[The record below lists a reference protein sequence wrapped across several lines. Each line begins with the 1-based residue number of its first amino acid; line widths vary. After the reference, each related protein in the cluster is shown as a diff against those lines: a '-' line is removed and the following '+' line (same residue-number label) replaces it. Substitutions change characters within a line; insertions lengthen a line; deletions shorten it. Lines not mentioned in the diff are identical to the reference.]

1 MNTQETYEIFVQRI
15 TRDGEQ
21 RGEQRGE
28 LDGQRKTVL
37 RLLRR
42 KFGALPDDVVT
53 RVQNADTALLE
64 MLEDKVLFANTLD
77 DMFTA

>member
-1 MNTQETYEIFVQRI
+1 MNTQETYEMFVQRI
-15 TRDGEQ
+15 KLDGLRDGKLEGH
-21 RGEQRGE
+21 RE
-28 LDGQRKTVL
+28 TVL

-64 MLEDKVLFANTLD
+64 KLEDKVLFANTLD

>member
-1 MNTQETYEIFVQRI
+1 MNTQETYEMFVQRI
-15 TRDGEQ
+15 KLDGK
-21 RGEQRGE
+21 

-42 KFGALPDDVVT
+42 KFGALPDEVVT

-64 MLEDKVLFANTLD
+64 KLEDRVLFAQSLD
-77 DMFTA
+77 EMFEG